1 LPLEVDPLF
10 QQWLRAHFPERAAR
24 VMHRIQDM
32 RGGRDND
39 PRFFSRMKGEGA
51 FAQLIRMRFVNTV
64 RKLGMDQV
72 RPGLRT
78 DLFRRPVQVEA
89 RKAGS
94 QLSLI

>member
-1 LPLEVDPLF
+1 MDPLF
-10 QQWLRAHFPERAAR
+10 RQWLQSHFPERAAR

-51 FAQLIRMRFVNTV
+51 FAQLIRMRFANTV
-64 RKLGMDQV
+64 RKLGMNQV

-78 DLFRRPVQVEA
+78 DLFRRPRLEEA
-89 RKAGS
+89 QQPGS